1 MQYKI
6 EKLNF
11 MLFAIFF
18 ILNTTSPFANFFK
31 IHKIESFANTTDNW
45 INYLIISLIITLSFS
60 KTLLTKNYSHPL
72 IVYPIL
78 VYFSSLIIA
87 AIFAPTF
94 NKHVIWELIA
104 YLVGLIFL
112 ISLFQN
118 RYSKR
123 DAYFLLWLI
132 FISGSVQTIIAF
144 FQFFS
149 VNFLSFS
156 FSVNELVGGFFQTN
170 KFATYLASTLLTPL
184 LFLDFHYS
192 EKQSSTRLNQSTNY
206 KNIILI
212 IIILMIVS
220 INSFCLSLTNS
231 KVGILGFFIGLI
243 LISISR
249 INYEKK
255 ELNF

>member
-1 MQYKI
+1 MQNKI

-11 MLFAIFF
+11 ILFSIFF

-78 VYFSSLIIA
+78 VYFSSLFIA

-118 RYSKR
+118 RYSNEMHTF
-123 DAYFLLWLI
+123 YYLI
-132 FISGSVQTIIAF
+132 FISGSIQTIIAF
-144 FQFFS
+144 FQLFS
-149 VNFLSFS
+149 VNLLSFS

-184 LFLDFHYS
+184 LFLDFHYL
-192 EKQSSTRLNQSTNY
+192 EKQSSTKLNQSSNY
-206 KNIILI
+206 KNYFNHYHLNDCFNKFILFVFNK
-212 IIILMIVS
+212 LKGWNNRLFYW
-220 INSFCLSLTNS
+220 INFD
-231 KVGILGFFIGLI
+231 
-243 LISISR
+243 
-249 INYEKK
+249 INWQ
-255 ELNF
+255 N